1 MIVNENMI
9 RRKSAFRLLTFT
21 VPSVP
26 LGLFI
31 NKFNKNDNF
40 DINYEI
46 LDSAIGYLQGSIL
59 SANHDFFLTQQR
71 GNNIFYFYE
80 NEGKWN

>member
-1 MIVNENMI
+1 LIVNENMI

-21 VPSVP
+21 VPPVP

-46 LDSAIGYLQGSIL
+46 LDSGTEYLQGSIYG
-59 SANHDFFLTQQR
+59 ANDDFFLTQQT
-71 GNNIFYFYE
+71 GNDIFCFYDY
-80 NEGKWN
+80 EGKWN

>member
-1 MIVNENMI
+1 M
-9 RRKSAFRLLTFT
+9 RRKNGFRLLAFT
-21 VPSVP
+21 VPPVL

-46 LDSAIGYLQGSIL
+46 LDSGTGYLQGSIL
-59 SANHDFFLTQQR
+59 GANDDFFLTQQG
-71 GNNIFYFYE
+71 GNHIFYFYE

>member
-21 VPSVP
+21 VPPVP

-46 LDSAIGYLQGSIL
+46 LDSGIGYLQGSIL